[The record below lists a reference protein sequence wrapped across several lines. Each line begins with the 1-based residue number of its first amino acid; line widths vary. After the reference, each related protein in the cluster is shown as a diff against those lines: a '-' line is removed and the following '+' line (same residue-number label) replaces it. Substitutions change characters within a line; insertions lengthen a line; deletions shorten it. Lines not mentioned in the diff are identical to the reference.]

1 MTNYRDAGGN
11 QPIILYLRQWVPVY
25 FPLLTSRRRRG
36 QHSSG
41 IGGYNNARGGGAHIE
56 GRAADIYVN
65 SRREDERPIGDAL
78 FEMFSKHPQELGVE
92 TVTWH
97 VRIWNRAKHDLPGT
111 ARPYTRGDHDDHV
124 HVAFTP
130 EGSQQQP
137 PILLVYF
144 EALAT
149 KLGSVAVP

>member
-1 MTNYRDAGGN
+1 MTQYRDAGGN

-36 QHSSG
+36 QHPSG
-41 IGGYNNARGGGAHIE
+41 VGGYNNAPGGGAHIE

-65 SRREDERPIGDAL
+65 ARREDEKPIGDGL
-78 FEMFSKHPQELGVE
+78 FEMFSKHPGELGVE

-97 VRIWNRAKHDLPGT
+97 VRIWNSEQNDPPGT
-111 ARPYTRGDHDDHV
+111 SRPYTRGDHDDHV
-124 HVAFTP
+124 HVAFTR

-144 EALAT
+144 EEFASPT
-149 KLGSVAVP
+149 G